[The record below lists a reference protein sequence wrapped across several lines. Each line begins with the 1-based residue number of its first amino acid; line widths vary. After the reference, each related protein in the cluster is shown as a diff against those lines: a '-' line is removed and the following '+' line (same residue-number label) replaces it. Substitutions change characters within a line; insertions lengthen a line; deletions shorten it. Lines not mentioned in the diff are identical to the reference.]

1 MIDADVL
8 DVSDALTEWERP
20 TLIKTIT
27 TTSVDFVETEVV
39 TGRTQ
44 ACVIQVAEKEQINPD
59 TIDWSLEYLMVHSK
73 SAIEIDEL
81 IEYDGRDYIVTQKGP
96 WRGYGYYE
104 VVAVETKRPVVEV
117 TV

>member
-1 MIDADVL
+1 MIL

-20 TLIKTIT
+20 VLVKTVTKT
-27 TTSVDFVETEVV
+27 TVDFEPVETVA
-39 TGRTQ
+39 GRTQ
-44 ACVIQVAEKEQINPD
+44 DCVIQVAEKEQINPD

-73 SAIEIDEL
+73 SAIEIDAL

-117 TV
+117 TP